1 MASERDSAPDRFW
14 RMRPETMAIIVA
26 AASAERRDAV
36 WPRLLAPMCYM
47 VRGAS
52 GLGEVEAE
60 WLERW
65 LLFDAGRG
73 DLGPHDVQT
82 VQMSIADAA
91 LALGYGGVPVSDVVA
106 VRALRALQEVGILRL
121 VHKGVKGHSSLYAVM
136 PLPPADGD
144 GIP

>member
-36 WPRLLAPMCYM
+36 WPRLLAPMCSM

-52 GLGEVEAE
+52 GLGEVETE

-65 LLFDAGRG
+65 LLFEAGRG

-82 VQMSIADAA
+82 VQMPPWRSAMEACPLLTWWPCAPCAPSRRSGSSGSSIR
-91 LALGYGGVPVSDVVA
+91 V
-106 VRALRALQEVGILRL
+106 
-121 VHKGVKGHSSLYAVM
+121 
-136 PLPPADGD
+136 
-144 GIP
+144 